1 MRCPNC
7 SAQISDSD
15 VICLECGCETV
26 SGRPMRWHL
35 FLVHLGLWIAGLVC
49 IALGVGNMVGV
60 QYLIQGMPPGAVY
73 DVFPALTYIDF
84 VYGLLLV
91 GVGILF
97 FLCRARLRS
106 FKKRAPLLL
115 NLAYAAL
122 IVLAAVYSVVSST
135 VVGTPASRLVGVN
148 EIASVVG
155 MAVGVSLNAAY
166 YKKRDF
172 LFEP

>member
-7 SAQISDSD
+7 STQISDSD
-15 VICLECGCETV
+15 VICLECGCETI
-26 SGRPMRWHL
+26 SGLSMRWHL
-35 FLVHLGLWIAGLVC
+35 FLVHLGLWIAGLVS
-49 IALGVGNMVGV
+49 IALGIVNMVGF
-60 QYLIQGMPPGAVY
+60 QYLVQGMPPGAVY

-135 VVGTPASRLVGVN
+135 VFGTPASRLVGVN
-148 EIASVVG
+148 EIASLVG
-155 MAVGVSLNAAY
+155 MAVGVSLNTAY
-166 YKKRDF
+166 YKKRIF
-172 LFEP
+172 LFDL

>member
-15 VICLECGCETV
+15 VICLEFGWETIPGV
-26 SGRPMRWHL
+26 ARRWHR
-35 FLVHLGLWIAGLVC
+35 FLVHLGLWIAGLVS
-49 IALGVGNMVGV
+49 IALGIVNMVGF
-60 QYLIQGMPPGAVY
+60 QYLVQGMPPGAVY

-135 VVGTPASRLVGVN
+135 VVGTPASRLVGLNVL
-148 EIASVVG
+148 ASVVG
-155 MAVGVSLNAAY
+155 MIVGVSLNAAY

-172 LFEP
+172 LFGP